1 MLNLSN
7 AKKKAERVY
16 SRLFYTMKKR
26 CCCAIFLAFALDL
39 SFPVNAA
46 DSRDTDPTNGLN
58 VSLELEHEVEI
69 PQILFFRIGSI
80 SAVEQVTFDLLQTQV
95 LQADNS
101 TYSGAALALGDGNPI
116 SASSNGDLDVYLV
129 SNIAPVDISYTVS
142 NPNGLSNGLGDFIA
156 FDQIITQSS
165 DAGLPAPRL
174 DNAGAAAG
182 SANAVNI
189 LGNFFGGLVA
199 DYRNVTWTYQ
209 YANDQ
214 VPVAGNYT
222 GRITYTASVP

>member
-7 AKKKAERVY
+7 AKKKANREH
-16 SRLFYTMKKR
+16 SRRLYIMQKHCFY
-26 CCCAIFLAFALDL
+26 AIVLAFALAL
-39 SFPVNAA
+39 SLPVNAA
-46 DSRDTDPTNGLN
+46 DSRDTNPTNGLN

-69 PQILFFRIGSI
+69 AQMLFFRIGSI
-80 SAVEQVTFDLLQTQV
+80 GAVEQVSFDLSQTQA
-95 LQADNS
+95 LQANNS
-101 TYSGAALALGDGNPI
+101 THSGAAVALGDGNAI
-116 SASSNGDLDVYLV
+116 SASLNGDLNVYLV
-129 SNIAPVDISYTVS
+129 SNVAPVDISYTVS
-142 NPNGLSNGLGDFIA
+142 NPNGLSDGAGNFIP

-165 DAGLPAPRL
+165 DAGLPAPTL

-214 VPVAGNYT
+214 VPVAGTYT
-222 GRITYTASVP
+222 GRITYTASAP